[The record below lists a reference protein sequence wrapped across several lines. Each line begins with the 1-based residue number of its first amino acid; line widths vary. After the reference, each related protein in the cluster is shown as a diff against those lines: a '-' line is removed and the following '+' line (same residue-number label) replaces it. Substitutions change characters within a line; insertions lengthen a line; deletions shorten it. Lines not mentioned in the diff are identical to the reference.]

1 MKIIKDISSMRKF
14 IKQCKLQNKSIGF
27 VPTMGAL
34 HEGHLSLIKKAR
46 RENDIVIV
54 SIFVNPLQ
62 FGANED
68 LKKYPRPINK
78 DKKLLQKE
86 NIDILFLPTNEI
98 IYPHILYTY
107 VDIDKLKDCMCGLSR
122 PTHFIGVL
130 TVVAKL
136 FNIITPDKTYFGQKD
151 YQQAMIIKKMI
162 MDLNFPVE
170 IIICP
175 IVREKSGLALSSRNI
190 YLNDKEKV
198 EALGLINALNLGKE
212 IIKKN
217 KNVKFVTKKMKDYI
231 LKNYKNIKID
241 YLDMRNAD
249 TLEEIKY
256 VLPNMKILL
265 CGAIYVGK
273 TRLIDNII
281 L

>member
-1 MKIIKDISSMRKF
+1 MKVVKDIKSIRKL
-14 IKQCKLQNKSIGF
+14 IKQYKMQGKSIGF

-34 HEGHLSLIKKAR
+34 HEGHLSLIRKAR
-46 RENDIVIV
+46 RENDIVIA

-62 FGANED
+62 FGLNED
-68 LKKYPRPINK
+68 LEKYPRPINK
-78 DKKLLQKE
+78 DKKLLEKE
-86 NIDILFLPTNEI
+86 KVAVLFLPTNEI
-98 IYPHILYTY
+98 MYPHILYTY

-136 FNIITPDKTYFGQKD
+136 FNIITPDKVYFGQKD

-162 MDLNFPVE
+162 LDLNFP
-170 IIICP
+170 IKINICP
-175 IVREKSGLALSSRNI
+175 IVREKSGLALSSRNM
-190 YLNDKEKV
+190 YLNEKEKL
-198 EALGLINALNLGKE
+198 EALALYNALNLGKE
-212 IIKKN
+212 ISFKN
-217 KNVKFVTKKMKDYI
+217 KNAKFIATKMKNYI

-241 YLDMRNAD
+241 YLNVRNAD
-249 TLEEIKY
+249 TLEKIKHI
-256 VLPNMKILL
+256 LPKKTLL

-281 L
+281 I